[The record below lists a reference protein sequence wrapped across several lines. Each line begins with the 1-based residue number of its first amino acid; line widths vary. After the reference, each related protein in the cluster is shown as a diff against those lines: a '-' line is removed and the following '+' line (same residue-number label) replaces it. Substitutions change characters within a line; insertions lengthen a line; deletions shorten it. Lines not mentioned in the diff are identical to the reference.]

1 MRSKRGGVVNK
12 QIRYNPSVSY
22 ADSSLYTREP
32 ELPLNLISFIYKV
45 LPKVGDI
52 DKQRDDSVKNKVC
65 ILTGAGGGIGSA
77 IADALFAAGVRLV
90 LMGRNEEKLKKT
102 ANGRDSL
109 ILPGDLCCD
118 DYIKEAVEKTVKIY
132 GGVDFLINNA
142 GVAQS
147 KPFAEISMEEYDLIM
162 NTNARAPFLLC
173 QAALS
178 HLMASSCGT
187 IINIASV
194 TAHQGYA
201 LQSAYAASKHA
212 LLGFSKA
219 LGKEYYQK
227 GVRVHVI
234 SPGAVF
240 TDMVKIS
247 RPDLTGEG
255 MLLPQDVAETV
266 LYLLKMRGSASVA
279 DEIQL
284 HRESKEPFM

>member
-1 MRSKRGGVVNK
+1 MK
-12 QIRYNPSVSY
+12 
-22 ADSSLYTREP
+22 D
-32 ELPLNLISFIYKV
+32 
-45 LPKVGDI
+45 
-52 DKQRDDSVKNKVC
+52 KVC
-65 ILTGAGGGIGSA
+65 IITGAGGGIGSA
-77 IADALFAAGVRLV
+77 IAGALFERGVKLV
-90 LMGRNEEKLKKT
+90 LLGRNEEKLKKV
-102 ANGRDSL
+102 ANGRDCL
-109 ILPGDLCCD
+109 ILPGDLCD
-118 DYIKEAVEKTVKIY
+118 DEYIKETIEKTAEVY
-132 GGVDFLINNA
+132 GGIDLLINNA

-147 KPFAEISMEEYDLIM
+147 KAFEEISMEEYDEIM
-162 NTNARAPFLLC
+162 NTNARAPFLMC
-173 QAALS
+173 KTALPY
-178 HLMASSCGT
+178 LMKSSCGT

-219 LGKEYYQK
+219 LSKEYYKK

-255 MLLPQDVAETV
+255 MLLPEDIAQTV
-266 LYLLKMRGSASVA
+266 LYLIKMRGSASVT

-284 HRESKEPFM
+284 HRETKEPFM

>member
-1 MRSKRGGVVNK
+1 MKDK
-12 QIRYNPSVSY
+12 
-22 ADSSLYTREP
+22 
-32 ELPLNLISFIYKV
+32 ISI
-45 LPKVGDI
+45 I
-52 DKQRDDSVKNKVC
+52 
-65 ILTGAGGGIGSA
+65 TGAGGGIGSA
-77 IADALFAAGVRLV
+77 IAEALFSCGFKLV
-90 LMGRNEEKLKKT
+90 LMGRNEEKLKRV
-102 ANGRDSL
+102 ANGRDCL
-109 ILPGDLCCD
+109 IFPGDLCD
-118 DYIKEAVEKTVKIY
+118 DEYIKEAIEKTVEIY
-132 GGVDFLINNA
+132 GGIDFLINNA

-147 KPFAEISMEEYDLIM
+147 KPFAEISMEEYDIIM
-162 NTNARAPFLLC
+162 NTNARAPFLMC
-173 QAALS
+173 KTALPY
-178 HLMASSCGT
+178 LGRSSCGT

-219 LGKEYYQK
+219 LGKEYYER

-255 MLLPQDVAETV
+255 MLLPKDIAETV
-266 LYLLKMRGSASVA
+266 LYLIKMRKSASVA

-284 HRESKEPFM
+284 HRESKEPFI